1 LIRSIV
7 HRILCVG
14 TAEADMSARTF
25 PAITCQ
31 PIELVLFKPF
41 KTVESHLASI
51 KKSGQF
57 CVWTFFGVLSWVGG
71 VQGTFRWLLIRAW
84 ETNSRGNLFVFFFKK
99 TRWKYVSLEP
109 LIGLLALMVGKFWPK
124 NTN

>member
-51 KKSGQF
+51 KKIWAILCLNFFWGVVMSG
-57 CVWTFFGVLSWVGG
+57 WG
-71 VQGTFRWLLIRAW
+71 
-84 ETNSRGNLFVFFFKK
+84 SRDF
-99 TRWKYVSLEP
+99 
-109 LIGLLALMVGKFWPK
+109 
-124 NTN
+124 